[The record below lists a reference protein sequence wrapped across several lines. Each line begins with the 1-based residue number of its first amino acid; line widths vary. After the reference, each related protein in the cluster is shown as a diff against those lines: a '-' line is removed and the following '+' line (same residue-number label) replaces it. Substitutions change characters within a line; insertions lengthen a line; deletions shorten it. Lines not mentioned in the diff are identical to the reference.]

1 MPSADMQKILATI
14 RTIRQAAKLKGEKAL
29 TMSSMPTLTQSEK
42 VTEGAHLQFSICG
55 FLLMWPKSTLIAK
68 EAFLYLFVIVGQL
81 NTRNCECQASLPTIG
96 EALIR
101 RRYINVM
108 TL

>member
-1 MPSADMQKILATI
+1 MHRLLQSCTVAFYQMPSADMQKILATI
-14 RTIRQAAKLKGEKAL
+14 RTIRQAAKLKGEKALTL

-68 EAFLYLFVIVGQL
+68 EAFLYLSSSWG
-81 NTRNCECQASLPTIG
+81 S
-96 EALIR
+96 
-101 RRYINVM
+101 
-108 TL
+108 